1 MKSGNHASYA
11 KIGFAII
18 AGTVASVIALVW
30 LGGVRGSRHAI
41 FVETYYDRE
50 VSGLSVGSPVNF
62 RGVKIGEVR
71 EVDFVGNRYEA
82 KGDDNLRIY
91 ILMALDARKLN
102 YYADEGIPVEET
114 VPYLVR
120 KRGLY
125 ATVTP
130 SGITGLSRIE
140 CNLDAGGG
148 AGGHA
153 VETYPWTPE
162 HPVVPRK
169 ISLMDNFSDAA
180 TRIVNQVNAMDLVS
194 VWSNVN
200 SSVESLAATLRT
212 VSGVAESCRGDV
224 ERAVES
230 AAEAA
235 ADLRGFAGEVR
246 ANPASLLRDR
256 PPQPLDET
264 R

>member
-1 MKSGNHASYA
+1 MSSGNRASYS
-11 KIGFAII
+11 KIGFAIV
-18 AGTVASVIALVW
+18 AGVVATVVALVW

-91 ILMALDARKLN
+91 ILMALDSRKLS
-102 YYADEGIPVEET
+102 YYADEGISVEDT
-114 VPYLVR
+114 IPYLVR
-120 KRGLY
+120 SRGLY

-140 CNLDAGGG
+140 CNLDAHV
-148 AGGHA
+148 APP
-153 VETYPWTPE
+153 ETYPWEPE

-200 SSVESLAATLRT
+200 ASVETLADVLRT
-212 VSGVAESCRGDV
+212 AKGVADECGGEV
-224 ERAVES
+224 ERAVRR

-235 ADLRGFAGEVR
+235 EEIRDFASEVR
-246 ANPASLLRDR
+246 ANPASLLHDR

>member
-1 MKSGNHASYA
+1 MSSGNRASYS
-11 KIGFAII
+11 KIGFAIV
-18 AGTVASVIALVW
+18 AGVVATVVALVW

-71 EVDFVGNRYEA
+71 EIDFVGNRYEA

-91 ILMALDARKLN
+91 ILMALDSRKLS
-102 YYADEGIPVEET
+102 YYADEGISIEET
-114 VPYLVR
+114 IPYLVR
-120 KRGLY
+120 SRGLY

-130 SGITGLSRIE
+130 SGITGLSRVE
-140 CNLDAGGG
+140 CNLDAR
-148 AGGHA
+148 ACA
-153 VETYPWTPE
+153 PETYPWTPE

-194 VWSNVN
+194 VWSNV
-200 SSVESLAATLRT
+200 SASVESLAGVLRSA
-212 VSGVAESCRGDV
+212 SGMAEGCRADV
-224 ERAVES
+224 ERAVER

-235 ADLRGFAGEVR
+235 EDLRGFASEVR
-246 ANPASLLRDR
+246 ANPAVLLRDR